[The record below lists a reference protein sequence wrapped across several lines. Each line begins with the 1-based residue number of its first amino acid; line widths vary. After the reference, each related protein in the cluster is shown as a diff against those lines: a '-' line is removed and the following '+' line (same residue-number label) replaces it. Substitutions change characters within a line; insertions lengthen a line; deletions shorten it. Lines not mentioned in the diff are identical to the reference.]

1 MVINLFR
8 KDVYNKANPLL
19 RALAVRTMGCLKV
32 QKLNEYLIDPLSQ
45 AINDAEPYV
54 RKTAVLCIAKV
65 YEVSPDLVD
74 ESGLIKQLQILLEKE
89 GNAFVLANLIL
100 ALNEI

>member
-32 QKLNEYLIDPLSQ
+32 QKLNEYLIDPLS
-45 AINDAEPYV
+45 
-54 RKTAVLCIAKV
+54 
-65 YEVSPDLVD
+65 
-74 ESGLIKQLQILLEKE
+74 
-89 GNAFVLANLIL
+89 
-100 ALNEI
+100 